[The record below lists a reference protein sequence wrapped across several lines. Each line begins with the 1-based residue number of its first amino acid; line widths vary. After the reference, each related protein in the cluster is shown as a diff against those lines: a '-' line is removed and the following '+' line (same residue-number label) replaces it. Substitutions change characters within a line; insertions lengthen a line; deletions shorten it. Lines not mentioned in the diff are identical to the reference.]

1 MAAIPV
7 LVPPPSGQTW
17 RPWLTPAMFKAFPTW
32 LDTNDLIQGAVQ
44 SAQDDAL
51 ADVLLSATDWAVGE
65 LGEMRLDGHLV
76 SGETGRARVLPNG
89 RFTLMPR
96 DVPLRAIISLSVG
109 WDPANLSAVTLPDA
123 SMTVSA
129 GGRAVSFSAW
139 SAFSS
144 TSASASLVPRF
155 PVSQGGEFF
164 YSWSYVAGY
173 PNALLSAVAQGAT
186 SVTVDDPASILPGE
200 VLRIWDPGIS
210 ESLTVASSY
219 VPAVPT
225 VPATSTSIP
234 LAAATTYA
242 HAAGTGISGFPRKPL
257 QALIAYGVALLMR
270 EDVSG
275 EEPVS
280 GFGPDARSTA
290 VGRGG
295 LASGLVN
302 DAYEWLAPYK
312 QIVPSSS

>member
-1 MAAIPV
+1 MASIPV

-96 DVPLRAIISLSVG
+96 DVPLRAIVSLSVG

-123 SMTVSA
+123 SMQVSA
-129 GGRAVSFSAW
+129 NGRVVSFSAC
-139 SAFSS
+139 SVLGSS
-144 TSASASLVPRF
+144 SLVSSSRVRP
-155 PVSQGGEFF
+155 GGDLY
-164 YSWSYVAGY
+164 YSWSYVAGF
-173 PNALLSAVAQGAT
+173 PNALLSAVTQGAT

-219 VPAVPT
+219 APAVPT
-225 VPATSTSIP
+225 VPPTATSIP
-234 LAAATTYA
+234 LAAATA
-242 HAAGTGISGFPRKPL
+242 HAHASGTGITGFPRKAL
-257 QALIAYGVALLMR
+257 QAVIAYGVALLMR

-280 GFGPDARSTA
+280 GFGPDARTTA
-290 VGRGG
+290 AGRGG
-295 LASGLVN
+295 LGAGLVN
-302 DAYEWLAPYK
+302 DAYEFLAPYR